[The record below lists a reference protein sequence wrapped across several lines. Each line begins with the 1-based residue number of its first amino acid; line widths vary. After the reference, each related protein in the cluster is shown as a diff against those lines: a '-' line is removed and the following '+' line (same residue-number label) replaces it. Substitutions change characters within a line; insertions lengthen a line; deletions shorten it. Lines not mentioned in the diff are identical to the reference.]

1 MYSSMPSTQPSCLKM
16 HSDSLKAEYDIGVS
30 KSEHKA
36 HKKEMFS
43 FLPPVTEA
51 MSVPH
56 SSYLATGIP
65 YNSNGSRQGRT

>member
-51 MSVPH
+51 
-56 SSYLATGIP
+56 I
-65 YNSNGSRQGRT
+65 